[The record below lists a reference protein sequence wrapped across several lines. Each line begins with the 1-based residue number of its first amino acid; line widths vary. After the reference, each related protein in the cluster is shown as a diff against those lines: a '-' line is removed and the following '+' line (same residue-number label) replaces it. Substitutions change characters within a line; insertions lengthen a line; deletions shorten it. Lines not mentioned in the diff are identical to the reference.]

1 MPQVTDVTPIAA
13 ALTAL
18 TLGTPMRH
26 SALTVIPLRGAAC
39 AEPGWLTLAEAGDAV
54 TIAEVSEAGSVPTL
68 TVTNSADRPV
78 LLIDGEELIGAKQN
92 RSLNTTVLIAAH
104 STAAIPVSCVEQ
116 GRWSYRSRRFTSS
129 EYWLYASIRRMKA
142 ARVSDSVR
150 RRGRHDSDQREVWDE
165 LAGKAAS
172 LRVDSPTGAMHA
184 VYDRY
189 ADALAAGREALAP
202 APGQTGVIVYVAG
215 TWAGLEML
223 ETPALF
229 ARAWPRISMGYLA
242 DALGQPPAD
251 ELRIV
256 PGEVV
261 ASVMSAT
268 AEPAPPLGL
277 GLEYRLGGERVVGAA
292 LVVDDSVAH
301 LIAFPGVVD

>member
-1 MPQVTDVTPIAA
+1 MLHVTGIPPIAA
-13 ALTAL
+13 ALTSL
-18 TLGTPMRH
+18 TLGAPVRH
-26 SALTVIPLRGAAC
+26 GAVTIIPLHGAAG

-54 TIAEVSEAGSVPTL
+54 TITEVSEAGSVPTL
-68 TVTNSADRPV
+68 TVANSADRPV
-78 LLIDGEELIGAKQN
+78 ILLDGEELIGAKQN

-104 STAAIPVSCVEQ
+104 STTAIPVSCVEQ

-142 ARVSDSVR
+142 ARVSSSVR
-150 RRGRHDSDQREVWDE
+150 ERGRHESDQREVWDE

-172 LRVDSPTGAMHA
+172 LRVESPTGAMHA
-184 VYDRY
+184 VYDQY

-202 APGQTGVIVYVAG
+202 APEQTGAIVYVAG

-229 ARAWPRISMGYLA
+229 ARAWPRISTGYLA
-242 DALGQPPAD
+242 DALGQTPAD
-251 ELRIV
+251 ELRIA
-256 PGEVV
+256 PGDVI
-261 ASVMSAT
+261 AGVMSAT

-277 GLEYRLGGERVVGAA
+277 GREYRLGGEQVVGAA

-301 LIAFPGVVD
+301 LIAFPAVVD